1 VIFVLSNRFLKTFAI
16 SAKPKKS
23 LTHQTSSKHFLK
35 DANLR
40 PFKECRHSS
49 GMFNHFNACPSRAE
63 DRTKSTNFHAII
75 LVDFVG
81 ENVNHDYGAITGV
94 DSVKRPAWK
103 ARGLCHLPARL
114 VYARWFSILNA
125 FGGRMNAR
133 LNQAIISYKF
143 DITRKHF
150 TFAISLAGF
159 RKHFIAK

>member
-1 VIFVLSNRFLKTFAI
+1 MRNCILSGGRGIEVPYMRRLIMKSSSSTNLIGPISCSSKKGVRSRQSVIFVLSNRFLKTFAI

-94 DSVKRPAWK
+94 DSVKRPA
-103 ARGLCHLPARL
+103 
-114 VYARWFSILNA
+114 
-125 FGGRMNAR
+125 
-133 LNQAIISYKF
+133 
-143 DITRKHF
+143 
-150 TFAISLAGF
+150 
-159 RKHFIAK
+159 